1 MDRPACCCRAGHARG
16 EKSHDEKFARRG
28 YLKPHNSLIAFRLQ
42 TVPSTRVIREYTPQY
57 PNPLSVL
64 AGESVSVGREDDEF
78 PGWKWCRAA
87 SGLEGWVPVE
97 LLSDAS
103 ATETAVLCDYSSR
116 ELAVQPGEEVTV
128 EDSRHEWLLV
138 RNTRGER
145 GWIPASHA
153 E

>member
-1 MDRPACCCRAGHARG
+1 LPETSNLC
-16 EKSHDEKFARRG
+16 S
-28 YLKPHNSLIAFRLQ
+28 NSLAAFHPL
-42 TVPSTRVIREYTPQY
+42 TVPPTRIIRKYTPQY
-57 PNPLSVL
+57 PDPLAVV
-64 AGESVSVGREDDEF
+64 AGEHVSVGREDDEF
-78 PGWKWCRAA
+78 PGWKWCRAS

-138 RNTRGER
+138 RNKRGER

-153 E
+153 AWKEDDKRTN

>member
-1 MDRPACCCRAGHARG
+1 MPSAR
-16 EKSHDEKFARRG
+16 
-28 YLKPHNSLIAFRLQ
+28 I
-42 TVPSTRVIREYTPQY
+42 IREYTPQY
-57 PNPLSVL
+57 PNPLSVA

-78 PGWKWCRAA
+78 SGWKWCRAS

-128 EDSRHEWLLV
+128 EDSRHEWLLA
-138 RNTRGER
+138 RNKQGER
-145 GWIPASHA
+145 GWIPASHSDFV
-153 E
+153 EEKRQTRS